1 MNEITDRT
9 LPANEIVPMN
19 RFCILFVFERFEKSD
34 MLKNV
39 GQGDGQI
46 LNFDKVQSKT
56 RTQIRDK
63 NHCDFSLDFE
73 CK

>member
-9 LPANEIVPMN
+9 LPANEIVLIN
-19 RFCILFVFERFEKSD
+19 HFGILFVFERFEKSN

-39 GQGDGQI
+39 GQGDGQN
-46 LNFDKVQSKT
+46 LNFDTAQSKP